1 MRISE
6 IFESVQGEGTNAGK
20 DSIFIRTALCNLK
33 CSWCDTKY
41 TWDWD
46 NFAYDVEVHDMS
58 IDQIKEKLENFIENN
73 LRASYVKNGFGL
85 FLAQLKDTKEPVGMS
100 GLVNRSGL
108 NDIDIGF
115 SFLARHRRKGYA
127 YECSKAMLAYAK
139 NILKIDKV
147 VAITHI
153 DNTVSGNLLEKLGL
167 TFDRIIDLSEDG
179 TDQCK
184 LFVPKA
190 V

>member
-1 MRISE
+1 MIILETKRLQILE
-6 IFESVQGEGTNAGK
+6 FEKSDA
-20 DSIFIRTALCNLK
+20 DFILELVNEPAWLK
-33 CSWCDTKY
+33 FIGDKK
-41 TWDWD
+41 
-46 NFAYDVEVHDMS
+46 VHD
-58 IDQIKEKLENFIENN
+58 LEDARNFIENN
-73 LRASYVKNGFGL
+73 LRTSYEKNGFGL

-139 NILKIDKV
+139 NVLKIDRV

-153 DNTVSGNLLEKLGL
+153 DNTASGNLLEKLGL
-167 TFDRIIDLSEDG
+167 TFDRIIELSEDG
-179 TDQCK
+179 KDQCK

>member
-1 MRISE
+1 MIILETKRLQILE
-6 IFESVQGEGTNAGK
+6 FEKSDA
-20 DSIFIRTALCNLK
+20 DFILELVNEPAWLK
-33 CSWCDTKY
+33 FIGDKK
-41 TWDWD
+41 
-46 NFAYDVEVHDMS
+46 VHD
-58 IDQIKEKLENFIENN
+58 LEDARNFIENN
-73 LRASYVKNGFGL
+73 LRTSYVKNGFGL

-153 DNTVSGNLLEKLGL
+153 DNTASGNLLEKLGL
-167 TFDRIIDLSEDG
+167 TFDRIIELSEDG
-179 TDQCK
+179 KDKCK
-184 LFVPKA
+184 LFVPK
-190 V
+190 

>member
-1 MRISE
+1 MIILETKRLQTLE
-6 IFESVQGEGTNAGK
+6 FEKSDA
-20 DSIFIRTALCNLK
+20 DFILELVNEPAWLK
-33 CSWCDTKY
+33 FIGDKK
-41 TWDWD
+41 
-46 NFAYDVEVHDMS
+46 VHD
-58 IDQIKEKLENFIENN
+58 LEDARNFIENN
-73 LRASYVKNGFGL
+73 LRTSYEKNGFGL

-139 NILKIDKV
+139 NVLKIDRV

-153 DNTVSGNLLEKLGL
+153 DNTASGNLLEKLGL
-167 TFDRIIDLSEDG
+167 TFDRIIELSEDG
-179 TDQCK
+179 KDQCK